1 VSKEDYAEAARLKK
15 LIDAQVAKDRAQLT
29 RQVMGGDASGS
40 SADAAETEE
49 APSVTVAS
57 ALATGQVLVASPE
70 RFCSR
75 NPFARPVKDMGRFG
89 IQGPINDPGLSPDM
103 IAQMLPVLVL
113 VEHNEG
119 GSRALLMERRTGA
132 LMGDVS
138 MEDYGPCAISPLWL
152 GGTEKQNSLYV
163 VHDVAAAGGAN
174 EISGGLFLGGWE
186 KIKPKVADSSVS
198 EARIKF
204 FIGATE
210 WGAGQL
216 EDELKAGAWL
226 ALDVPPSLVIK
237 DRVADWRPGKPKPV
251 WTEMM
256 NYLPADDS
264 TAKKLI
270 EQIYGE

>member
-1 VSKEDYAEAARLKK
+1 
-15 LIDAQVAKDRAQLT
+15 
-29 RQVMGGDASGS
+29 M
-40 SADAAETEE
+40 
-49 APSVTVAS
+49 
-57 ALATGQVLVASPE
+57 
-70 RFCSR
+70 
-75 NPFARPVKDMGRFG
+75 
-89 IQGPINDPGLSPDM
+89 
-103 IAQMLPVLVL
+103 
-113 VEHNEG
+113 
-119 GSRALLMERRTGA
+119 
-132 LMGDVS
+132 
-138 MEDYGPCAISPLWL
+138 
-152 GGTEKQNSLYV
+152 
-163 VHDVAAAGGAN
+163 
-174 EISGGLFLGGWE
+174 
-186 KIKPKVADSSVS
+186 S